1 MAATD
6 SVLSDLTEGIYTI
19 TLNRPDKLNCI
30 NLKMLDLLAQCL
42 LEAETRDDINIVVFR
57 GAGER
62 AFSTG
67 GDLTVFNGLDH
78 NETARWIKKGHELFN
93 RLERLE
99 KPSIAVIQGY
109 AYGGGLELALACD
122 FRLATKAALFRLP
135 EVLHGWPPGW
145 GALQRLKRLIGEA
158 RAKEMILLTK
168 IVNAE
173 TALAFGLVTDV
184 VDAQT
189 LESTLESLL
198 QTLISIDADVYG
210 LAKSAM
216 RPDSSASAFDALAAL
231 YGKLAASKK

>member
-93 RLERLE
+93 R
-99 KPSIAVIQGY
+99 PGDQGGPVSS
-109 AYGGGLELALACD
+109 AGSLA
-122 FRLATKAALFRLP
+122 RLAAGLGCVAAVEAAYRRS
-135 EVLHGWPPGW
+135 
-145 GALQRLKRLIGEA
+145 ARQR
-158 RAKEMILLTK
+158 
-168 IVNAE
+168 
-173 TALAFGLVTDV
+173 D
-184 VDAQT
+184 D
-189 LESTLESLL
+189 
-198 QTLISIDADVYG
+198 
-210 LAKSAM
+210 
-216 RPDSSASAFDALAAL
+216 PFD
-231 YGKLAASKK
+231 KNC